1 MATANPWDDH
11 YARRAK
17 REKWLARSVYKL
29 EEIDRKFRLIRP
41 GARVL
46 DLGCFPGSWSQYAL
60 KQAGP
65 RGDVAG
71 VDLTVPERL
80 SAPNFRAIQADVL
93 SLDPNRLLERVGQ
106 RDVVISDLA
115 PKTTG
120 VKSADASRSAELVRA
135 AFRIA
140 RVLLKPE
147 GHFLCKVFEGQEV
160 QDLRQEFSRDFRRIR
175 GVRPK
180 AVRKGSRELYLLAW
194 SRKAQAPAP

>member
-1 MATANPWDDH
+1 MGTGNAWDDH

-29 EEIDRKFRLIRP
+29 EEIDRRFRLIRP

-46 DLGCFPGSWSQYAL
+46 DLGCSPGSWAQYAL
-60 KQAGP
+60 KQTGP

-93 SLDPNRLLERVGQ
+93 SLDPDRLLERVGS

-140 RVLLKPE
+140 LVLLNPE

-160 QDLRQEFSRDFRRIR
+160 QELRQEFSRHFQRIR

-194 SRKAQAPAP
+194 RRKSEGPMS